1 MCGLHRRY
9 KGHTWDMVSMC
20 VRDLFFASRLMPES
34 SAKPQPEFIPIALR
48 EDYIEA
54 CRIRNL
60 SPKASATLSGR
71 CLQGMLRDF
80 CGVSGKTLYA
90 EIEALRVLVQDG
102 QAPLGVSPDS
112 VESIDHVR
120 GVGNI
125 GAHMEKDIDQIVPVE
140 PAEAQLLIELI
151 ETLFEEWYVQRDSR
165 ARRLNKIKALA
176 EGKKALIAEF
186 KVPQIEGPKQ
196 T

>member
-1 MCGLHRRY
+1 
-9 KGHTWDMVSMC
+9 MC

-34 SAKPQPEFIPIALR
+34 SAKPQPELIPIALR